1 MTGSR
6 ILYCHCAYAKIIPDR
21 VKNEVLD
28 RLTESGVRF
37 EAVADLC
44 ELSARRDPSL
54 KRLVAGEGELK
65 IAACFPRSVK
75 WLFAAAEAKLPD
87 DVEVR
92 NMRNETAEDTARA
105 LLGQPDGQAKPGNGA
120 AAGGV
125 VSSRVGSSRVDSSQA
140 GSSRAST
147 SRDEGSA

>member
-6 ILYCHCAYAKIIPDR
+6 ILYCHCAYANIIPDR

-54 KRLVAGEGELK
+54 KRLAAGEGELK

-75 WLFAAAEAKLPD
+75 WLFSAAEAPLSK

-92 NMRNETAEDTARA
+92 NMRSEAAEDTARA
-105 LLGQPDGQAKPGNGA
+105 LLGEPAGQVEPESGA
-120 AAGGV
+120 AAGAV
-125 VSSRVGSSRVDSSQA
+125 AASRA
-140 GSSRAST
+140 GSSRE
-147 SRDEGSA
+147 EGGA

>member
-6 ILYCHCAYAKIIPDR
+6 ILYCHCAYANIIPDR

-54 KRLVAGEGELK
+54 KRLAAGEGEHK
-65 IAACFPRSVK
+65 IAAWCPRSAK
-75 WLFAAAEAKLPD
+75 WLLSAAEAPLPD

-92 NMRNETAEDTARA
+92 NMRSETAEDTARA
-105 LLGQPDGQAKPGNGA
+105 LLGEPPGQAEPENGA

-125 VSSRVGSSRVDSSQA
+125 VSSRA
-140 GSSRAST
+140 GSSSE
-147 SRDEGSA
+147 EGGG

>member
-6 ILYCHCAYAKIIPDR
+6 ILYCHCAYANIIPDR

-54 KRLVAGEGELK
+54 KRLAAGEGELK

-75 WLFAAAEAKLPD
+75 WLFSAAEAPLPD

-92 NMRNETAEDTARA
+92 NMRSETAADTARA
-105 LLGQPDGQAKPGNGA
+105 LLGEPPGQAEPENGA

-125 VSSRVGSSRVDSSQA
+125 VPSRVGSSRQ
-140 GSSRAST
+140 
-147 SRDEGSA
+147 EGGG